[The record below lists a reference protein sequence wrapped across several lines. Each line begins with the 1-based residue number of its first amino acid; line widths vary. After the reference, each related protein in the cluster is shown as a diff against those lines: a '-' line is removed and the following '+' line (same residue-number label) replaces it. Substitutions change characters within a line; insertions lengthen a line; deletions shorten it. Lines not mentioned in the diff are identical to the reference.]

1 MRIVVFSDSHG
12 ITTAME
18 AAIQQQKN
26 AKLFI
31 HLGDGL
37 EEFKRIMEKYPSKEY
52 WCARG
57 NCDYTAPEESTVYS
71 WVKDIKIMY
80 THGHHW
86 HVKVDLD
93 DLKLMAR
100 EKEARIALYGH
111 THISHVSYDDGL
123 HIMNPGSIS
132 CPKDY
137 SCPTYG
143 TIDIQGKN
151 IVCNIVKME
160 NYRAY

>member
-18 AAIQQQKN
+18 AAIEQQKN

-37 EEFKRIMEKYPSKEY
+37 EEFRRLMKSYPNKEY
-52 WCARG
+52 WCVRG
-57 NCDYTAPEESTVYS
+57 NCDYSSTEESTAVS
-71 WVKDIKIMY
+71 WVKDVKILF

-86 HVKVDLD
+86 NVKYDLD
-93 DLKLMAR
+93 ELK
-100 EKEARIALYGH
+100 EEALDKQVQILLYGH
-111 THISHVSYDDGL
+111 THCSHISYEDGIY
-123 HIMNPGSIS
+123 IMNPGSIS
-132 CPKDY
+132 CPRDV

-143 TIDIQGKN
+143 IIDISGKN
-151 IVCNIVKME
+151 IVCNIVRME
-160 NYRAY
+160 DFRGW